1 MNIVLRLLSVSLPF
15 LILLPFGLGLW
26 LKTQPDKN
34 DFHYFFYG
42 YLAALVISFYF
53 AVRATRDIVQPLRS
67 LLGRIRNFPRL
78 VENSNAS
85 SPVPEIAQV
94 VRSTDDFMERLR
106 AQVTDLTVEKDLL
119 GSLLNGLHEGVICL
133 DREGM
138 IVFQNQGMHS
148 ELVEPGAIGKAYFKT
163 IRNVDLLQYI
173 RTSLKREPL
182 HQPGSDPLE
191 FSLPGAHYTALFS
204 PVIFQGMPQLFL
216 VIVHNDT
223 QEFNTRRLREDFLQN
238 ASHELKTPITSIRGY
253 AETLLYRTDDPQKAG
268 FLSAVLRNVE
278 RMERLIEDMLT
289 ISKIESRSFP
299 FQPETLELNGYM
311 RSIAEL
317 VNGIL
322 RRKEQTLEVKI
333 DPDAGYLFADPLLL
347 EHLLINLLDN
357 ASRYSPEHGTV
368 TVHFS
373 NEGKRIRIDVIDQGP
388 GVPKEFREKVFE
400 RFFRADRNR
409 SRAEGGSGLGLS
421 IVRQITRIHGG
432 SVAVLDGPVKGARFS
447 VSLPIEPLS
456 T

>member
-1 MNIVLRLLSVSLPF
+1 MNIVIRLLSVSLPF
-15 LILLPFGLGLW
+15 LILLPFGIGLW
-26 LKTQPDKN
+26 LKTQPDRN

-42 YLAALVISFYF
+42 YLSALALSFYF
-53 AVRATRDIVQPLRS
+53 AMRATRDIVRPLRS
-67 LLGRIRNFPRL
+67 LLSRIRTFPR
-78 VENSNAS
+78 ETQNSQGT

-106 AQVTDLTVEKDLL
+106 TQVTDLTVEKDLL
-119 GSLLNGLHEGVICL
+119 GSMLNGLHEGVICL
-133 DREGM
+133 DREGI
-138 IVFQNQGMHS
+138 IVFQNQTMQTDIVEPAAVGKPYFKVVKSS
-148 ELVEPGAIGKAYFKT
+148 ELLE
-163 IRNVDLLQYI
+163 YI
-173 RTSLKREPL
+173 REALKR
-182 HQPGSDPLE
+182 DPLQPNPEPFE
-191 FSLPGAHYTALFS
+191 FSIPGAHLTATFS
-204 PVIFQGMPQLFL
+204 SVVFQGMPQLFL
-216 VIVHNDT
+216 VIVHDDT

-253 AETLLYRTDDPQKAG
+253 AETLLYRTEDPQKAG

-299 FQPETLELNGYM
+299 FQPEKLNLHEYM
-311 RSIAEL
+311 QRIADL

-322 RRKEQTLEVKI
+322 RRKEQTLNIRI
-333 DPDAGYLFADPLLL
+333 DPNAQHLVADPLLL

-357 ASRYSPEHGTV
+357 ASRYSPEGGAV
-368 TVHFS
+368 TVQFTP
-373 NEGKRIRIDVIDQGP
+373 EGKRIRIDVIDEGP
-388 GVPKEFREKVFE
+388 GVPREFREKVFE

-432 SVAVLDGPVKGARFS
+432 TVSVLDGPESGARFS
-447 VSLPIEPLS
+447 VSLPG
-456 T
+456 